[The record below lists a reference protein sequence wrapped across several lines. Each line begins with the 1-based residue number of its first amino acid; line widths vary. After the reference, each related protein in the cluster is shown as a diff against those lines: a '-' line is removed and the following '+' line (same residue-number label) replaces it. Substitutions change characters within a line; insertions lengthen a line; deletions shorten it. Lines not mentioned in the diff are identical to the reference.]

1 MVIIRLHFFTF
12 HKTIPTSGVE
22 AGAPDNRAGAAG
34 AAGQRCELVTHTTK
48 THSVSSDGIK
58 TIYK

>member
-34 AAGQRCELVTHTTK
+34 QRCELVTHTTK